1 MLFQRV
7 QLTVTGFLLLL
18 IPLVFCSSA
27 MAQSKGIV
35 KGYLSDANHG
45 YFLEGASITAEETET
60 EARTDSDGFFRINL
74 PEGRQ
79 RLVFKYE
86 GYEPVSKEVE
96 VIPGE
101 AVALDVR
108 MGEES
113 LKLSEMVVK
122 GRLYGEMR
130 ALNRQKAADSFKNIV
145 SSDAIGNLPD
155 QNVAEATS
163 RLPGISV
170 SRDQGEGRFVVIRGI
185 DPDLNTTSLEGV
197 PLFSPDDDDRAVL
210 LDVIPSDIVANL
222 RVSKTV
228 LPDEPHD
235 GIGGHVD
242 IEMPSAFDKEGRTL
256 KGSLQANYDD
266 LAEETNGRF
275 SITYGDRFGED
286 EKFGFLGAISYD
298 KREIASDNQESEPWE
313 LEDGKWVPDELEFRE
328 YDLTRERMGVVA
340 NLEYRPKGGD
350 QYFIRG
356 NYNELEDEE
365 IRRAL
370 IYEVDELKSFDN
382 YSGTADWEV
391 ANEIKDR
398 TETMSEY
405 ALSAGGKN
413 VFDNFEIDYLAGY
426 AHSEEDTPDDT
437 EVVYE
442 LSDVF
447 EGDYSGGS
455 GYHPQIG
462 FAGGGVNPYDPSNYE
477 FDEVQDENQVV
488 EVDNWYGNTNI
499 RRDLNTALPAYVK
512 IGGNVLFSE
521 RENDSETFVSTAN
534 PSPFDTLEGNTGS
547 GRQKYFDRN
556 VPIADDSLAGKARD
570 SLDEFD
576 MERDE
581 EDSLAE
587 DYKNNED
594 IYAGYVMGGVSF
606 NEMKVIGGVRV
617 EYTDF
622 ESQGYQVGDGIR
634 RVKAANSYTN
644 VLPGLHYRW
653 NVEDDLVLRASWTNT
668 IARPTTEQS
677 RNAIEIDDD
686 DVERGNPDLDPY
698 QSMNFDVS
706 ARYYLPNLGMI
717 QMAGFYKDI
726 EDFIFEQTIQDASP
740 YGGDLTTYNNG
751 KSGEI
756 YGIELGYQQQFHF
769 LPSPWNGLGFT
780 ANLTLAD
787 SEATVPPTE
796 GQPARKIPFIRQS
809 DTIGNLSLFYEKY
822 GFSFRVAGTYRDDY
836 LDELGAVESEDR
848 YMDDHFQVDISTSY
862 AVNENFTVY
871 ADVIN
876 LNEEPLRAYF
886 DESGALSQYEAY
898 GRQIRGGIKWTF

>member
-1 MLFQRV
+1 MLLQRRH
-7 QLTVTGFLLLL
+7 LTMGFLFLL
-18 IPLVFCSSA
+18 IPLILCSSA
-27 MAQSKGIV
+27 MAQSTGTV
-35 KGYLSDANHG
+35 KGYLSDAKYG
-45 YFLEGASITAEETET
+45 YYLEGARVAAEETEK
-60 EARTDSDGFFRINL
+60 EVRTDSDGFFRITL

-79 RLVFKYE
+79 KLVFQYE
-86 GYEPVSKEVE
+86 GYEAVSKEVE

-113 LKLSEMVVK
+113 LELSEMVVK

-130 ALNRQKAADSFKNIV
+130 ALNRQKAADAFKNIV

-163 RLPGISV
+163 RLPGISLA
-170 SRDQGEGRFVVIRGI
+170 RDQGEGRFVVIRGI
-185 DPDLNTTSLEGV
+185 DPDLNSTGLAGV
-197 PLFSPDDDDRAVL
+197 PLFSPDDSDRAVL
-210 LDVIPSDIVANL
+210 LDVIPSDVVESL

-235 GIGGHVD
+235 GIGGHVE
-242 IEMPSAFDKEGRTL
+242 IEIPSAFDKKGRTL
-256 KGSLQANYDD
+256 KGTLQANHDD

-275 SITYGDRFGED
+275 SMTYGDRFGAD
-286 EKFGFLGAISYD
+286 EKFGFLGSLSYD

-328 YDLTRERMGVVA
+328 YDLSRERWGVVA

-370 IYEVDELKSFDN
+370 LYEVDELAAFDN
-382 YSGTADWEV
+382 YAGTADWEV

-405 ALSAGGKN
+405 VLSAGGKN
-413 VFDNFEIDYLAGY
+413 VFDPFEIDYLAGY

-442 LSDVF
+442 LDGVF

-462 FAGGGVNPYDPSNYE
+462 FAGGGLNPNEPSNYV
-477 FDEVQDENQVV
+477 FDEVENENQVV
-488 EVDNWYGNTNI
+488 EVDNWYGKTNI
-499 RRDLNTALPAYVK
+499 RRDLNTALPAYLK

-534 PSPFDTLEGNTGS
+534 PSSFDTLDSNTGS
-547 GRQKYFDRN
+547 GRQKYFNRN
-556 VPIADDSLAGKARD
+556 VPIADEGLAGKARGR
-570 SLDEFD
+570 LDEFD
-576 MERDE
+576 MEREE

-587 DYKNNED
+587 DYENNED
-594 IYAGYVMGGVSF
+594 IYAGYLMGGVSF

-622 ESQGYQVGDGIR
+622 ESRGYQVGDGIR
-634 RVKAANSYTN
+634 RIKADNSYTN

-653 NVEDDLVLRASWTNT
+653 NAEEDLVLRASWTNT
-668 IARPTTEQS
+668 IARPTPEQS

-706 ARYYLPNLGMI
+706 VRYYLPNLGMI
-717 QMAGFYKDI
+717 QIAGFYKDI
-726 EDFIFEQTIQDASP
+726 DDFIFEQTIQDASP

-756 YGIELGYQQQFHF
+756 YGIELGYQQQFQF
-769 LPSPWNGLGFT
+769 LPSPLDGLGFN
-780 ANLTLAD
+780 ANLTLTD
-787 SEATVPPTE
+787 SEATVPPT
-796 GQPARKIPFIRQS
+796 GDQPARDIPFVRQS
-809 DTIGNLSLFYEKY
+809 DSIGNISLFYEKY
-822 GFSFRVAGTYRDDY
+822 GFSFRVAGSYRDDY
-836 LDELGAVESEDR
+836 LDELGEVESEDR

-862 AVNENFTVY
+862 DVNENFTVY
-871 ADVIN
+871 ADVVN
-876 LNEEPLRAYF
+876 LNEEPLKAYW
-886 DESGALSQYEAY
+886 DQSGALSQYEAY
-898 GRQIRGGIKWTF
+898 GRQIRGGVQWRF